1 MISPVSAS
9 SLAAYSPS
17 AALQTG
23 TAARTRA
30 SATAAAS
37 QAELSQEQQQ
47 QIQQLEKTDK
57 EVKAHEA
64 AHLAAAGGLATGG
77 ATFKYDTGPDGKR
90 YAVSGEVQISI
101 SEGRTPAETI
111 ARAEQVRRAALA
123 PANPSAQDQ
132 NVAAQAAQME
142 QRARAELV
150 AASFQTTGDTSKSK
164 GSVIDTQ
171 A

>member
-1 MISPVSAS
+1 LAS
-9 SLAAYSPS
+9 SQNGAA
-17 AALQTG
+17 G
-23 TAARTRA
+23 TTRA
-30 SATAAAS
+30 SASASAGQAEFS
-37 QAELSQEQQQ
+37 QAQLQ
-47 QIQQLEKTDK
+47 QIQELEKADK

-90 YAVSGEVQISI
+90 YAVAGEVQISM

-111 ARAEQVRRAALA
+111 AKAEQVRRAALA

-132 NVAAQAAQME
+132 SVAAEAAQME
-142 QRARAELV
+142 QRARAELI
-150 AASFQTTGDTSKSK
+150 AASFQTTSHTGKSK